1 MIVANE
7 ILRAQKELLSKD
19 KSEPE
24 IQPDRKQTP
33 ASTIVGIM
41 YKIH

>member
-7 ILRAQKELLSKD
+7 ILRAQKELSSKG
-19 KSEPE
+19 KSEPG

-33 ASTIVGIM
+33 ARTVVGIM